1 MLLTRRASRAAELA
15 AEPENETVP
24 TPVAGRPA
32 RAWRK
37 DRPLV
42 GGILLIVGGLAMFG
56 SSQLDFGRLHIHLG
70 IEGLQAVVIPLLLIV
85 LGALVVAT
93 PAHRILYGVIALA
106 TSVYSIVG
114 VNLGGFL
121 IGFVLLAAVNS
132 LGWVPSGLHGGLAS
146 WRSSQRRKPGTG
158 ERVAKR
164 LSCGSSP
171 FSSST
176 TCLMRKLPKEM
187 PRSPSWQ
194 FEIE

>member
-1 MLLTRRASRAAELA
+1 M
-15 AEPENETVP
+15 
-24 TPVAGRPA
+24 
-32 RAWRK
+32 
-37 DRPLV
+37 

-121 IGFVLLAAVNS
+121 IGFVLSAVGGILAV
-132 LGWVPSGLHGGLAS
+132 S
-146 WRSSQRRKPGTG
+146 W
-158 ERVAKR
+158 
-164 LSCGSSP
+164 
-171 FSSST
+171 
-176 TCLMRKLPKEM
+176 M
-187 PRSPSWQ
+187 PRAARTAESEPTA
-194 FEIE
+194 EADAEEAIVPDEAVTR

>member
-121 IGFVLLAAVNS
+121 IGFVLSAVGGILAV
-132 LGWVPSGLHGGLAS
+132 S
-146 WRSSQRRKPGTG
+146 W
-158 ERVAKR
+158 
-164 LSCGSSP
+164 
-171 FSSST
+171 
-176 TCLMRKLPKEM
+176 M
-187 PRSPSWQ
+187 PRAARTAESEPTA
-194 FEIE
+194 EADAEEAIVPDEAVTR

>member
-15 AEPENETVP
+15 AESENETEP
-24 TPVAGRPA
+24 TPAAGRPV

-85 LGALVVAT
+85 LGALVIAT

-121 IGFVLLAAVNS
+121 IGFLLSAV
-132 LGWVPSGLHGGLAS
+132 GGILAVS
-146 WRSSQRRKPGTG
+146 W
-158 ERVAKR
+158 
-164 LSCGSSP
+164 
-171 FSSST
+171 
-176 TCLMRKLPKEM
+176 M
-187 PRSPSWQ
+187 PRAARTAGAEPTAEADAEEAIVSD
-194 FEIE
+194 EAGTR

>member
-1 MLLTRRASRAAELA
+1 MLLTRRAART
-15 AEPENETVP
+15 AEPTAEPASEPEDRTEP
-24 TPVAGRPA
+24 TPTADRPA

-85 LGALVVAT
+85 LGALVIAT

-121 IGFVLLAAVNS
+121 IGFVLSAVGGILAV
-132 LGWVPSGLHGGLAS
+132 S
-146 WRSSQRRKPGTG
+146 W
-158 ERVAKR
+158 
-164 LSCGSSP
+164 
-171 FSSST
+171 
-176 TCLMRKLPKEM
+176 M
-187 PRSPSWQ
+187 PRAARTAESEPTAEADAEEAIVSD
-194 FEIE
+194 EAVTR

>member
-24 TPVAGRPA
+24 TPVAPAADRPA

-121 IGFVLLAAVNS
+121 IGFVLSAIGGILAV
-132 LGWVPSGLHGGLAS
+132 S
-146 WRSSQRRKPGTG
+146 W
-158 ERVAKR
+158 
-164 LSCGSSP
+164 
-171 FSSST
+171 
-176 TCLMRKLPKEM
+176 M
-187 PRSPSWQ
+187 PRGAHTAESEPTA
-194 FEIE
+194 EADAEEAIVPDEAVTR

>member
-1 MLLTRRASRAAELA
+1 MLLTRRAARSAEPT
-15 AEPENETVP
+15 AEPEDRTEP
-24 TPVAGRPA
+24 TPTADRPA

-85 LGALVVAT
+85 LGALVIAT

-121 IGFVLLAAVNS
+121 IGFVLSAVGGILAV
-132 LGWVPSGLHGGLAS
+132 S
-146 WRSSQRRKPGTG
+146 W
-158 ERVAKR
+158 
-164 LSCGSSP
+164 
-171 FSSST
+171 
-176 TCLMRKLPKEM
+176 M
-187 PRSPSWQ
+187 PRAARTAESEPTAEADAEEAIVSD
-194 FEIE
+194 EAVTR

>member
-1 MLLTRRASRAAELA
+1 MLLTRRAARS
-15 AEPENETVP
+15 AEPTAESEDRTEP
-24 TPVAGRPA
+24 APAADRPA

-85 LGALVVAT
+85 LGALVIAT

-121 IGFVLLAAVNS
+121 IGFVLSAVGGILAV
-132 LGWVPSGLHGGLAS
+132 S
-146 WRSSQRRKPGTG
+146 W
-158 ERVAKR
+158 
-164 LSCGSSP
+164 
-171 FSSST
+171 
-176 TCLMRKLPKEM
+176 M
-187 PRSPSWQ
+187 PRAARTAESEQTAEADAEEAIVPD
-194 FEIE
+194 EAVTR

>member
-1 MLLTRRASRAAELA
+1 MLLTRRAARSAEPT
-15 AEPENETVP
+15 AEPEDRTEP
-24 TPVAGRPA
+24 TPTADRPA

-85 LGALVVAT
+85 LGALVITT

-121 IGFVLLAAVNS
+121 IGFVLSAIGGILAV
-132 LGWVPSGLHGGLAS
+132 S
-146 WRSSQRRKPGTG
+146 W
-158 ERVAKR
+158 
-164 LSCGSSP
+164 
-171 FSSST
+171 
-176 TCLMRKLPKEM
+176 M
-187 PRSPSWQ
+187 PRAARTAESEPTAEADAEEAIVSD
-194 FEIE
+194 EAVTR

>member
-1 MLLTRRASRAAELA
+1 MLLTRRAARSAEPT
-15 AEPENETVP
+15 AEPEDRTEP
-24 TPVAGRPA
+24 TPTADRPA

-85 LGALVVAT
+85 LGALVITT

-121 IGFVLLAAVNS
+121 IGFVLSAVGGILAV
-132 LGWVPSGLHGGLAS
+132 S
-146 WRSSQRRKPGTG
+146 W
-158 ERVAKR
+158 
-164 LSCGSSP
+164 
-171 FSSST
+171 
-176 TCLMRKLPKEM
+176 M
-187 PRSPSWQ
+187 PRAARTAESEPTAEADAEEAIVSD
-194 FEIE
+194 EAATR

>member
-1 MLLTRRASRAAELA
+1 MLLTRRAARTAEPTAESA
-15 AEPENETVP
+15 AEPEDRTEP
-24 TPVAGRPA
+24 TPGADRPA

-85 LGALVVAT
+85 LGALVIAT

-121 IGFVLLAAVNS
+121 IGFVLSAVGGILAV
-132 LGWVPSGLHGGLAS
+132 S
-146 WRSSQRRKPGTG
+146 W
-158 ERVAKR
+158 
-164 LSCGSSP
+164 
-171 FSSST
+171 
-176 TCLMRKLPKEM
+176 M
-187 PRSPSWQ
+187 PRAARTAESEPTAEADAEEAIVSD
-194 FEIE
+194 EAVTR

>member
-1 MLLTRRASRAAELA
+1 MLLTRRAARSAEPT
-15 AEPENETVP
+15 AEPEDRTEP
-24 TPVAGRPA
+24 TPTADRPA

-85 LGALVVAT
+85 LGALVITT

-121 IGFVLLAAVNS
+121 IGFVLSAVGGILAV
-132 LGWVPSGLHGGLAS
+132 S
-146 WRSSQRRKPGTG
+146 W
-158 ERVAKR
+158 
-164 LSCGSSP
+164 
-171 FSSST
+171 
-176 TCLMRKLPKEM
+176 M
-187 PRSPSWQ
+187 PRAARTAESEPTAEADAEEAIVSD
-194 FEIE
+194 EAVTR

>member
-1 MLLTRRASRAAELA
+1 MLLTRRAARS
-15 AEPENETVP
+15 AEPTAESASEPEDRTEP
-24 TPVAGRPA
+24 THAADRPA

-85 LGALVVAT
+85 LGALVIAT

-121 IGFVLLAAVNS
+121 IGFVLSAVGGILAV
-132 LGWVPSGLHGGLAS
+132 S
-146 WRSSQRRKPGTG
+146 W
-158 ERVAKR
+158 
-164 LSCGSSP
+164 
-171 FSSST
+171 
-176 TCLMRKLPKEM
+176 M
-187 PRSPSWQ
+187 PRAVRTAEPEPTAEADAEEAIASD
-194 FEIE
+194 EAVTR

>member
-1 MLLTRRASRAAELA
+1 MLLTRRTARTAEPAAEPA
-15 AEPENETVP
+15 AEPEDRTEP
-24 TPVAGRPA
+24 TPAADRPA

-85 LGALVVAT
+85 LGALVIAT

-121 IGFVLLAAVNS
+121 IGFVLSALGGILAV
-132 LGWVPSGLHGGLAS
+132 S
-146 WRSSQRRKPGTG
+146 W
-158 ERVAKR
+158 
-164 LSCGSSP
+164 
-171 FSSST
+171 
-176 TCLMRKLPKEM
+176 M
-187 PRSPSWQ
+187 PRAPHIAKA
-194 FEIE
+194 EPTVEADAEEAIVPHEAVTR